1 MLSDDQQKELEKFRK
16 QQVDT
21 NKQLKTMRRDL
32 RKDIDAL
39 ETKLKWVNI
48 AGMPFIITIG
58 GILIATIKR
67 KRTAAR

>member
-1 MLSDDQQKELEKFRK
+1 
-16 QQVDT
+16 
-21 NKQLKTMRRDL
+21 MRRNL

-48 AGMPFIITIG
+48 AGMPLIVTIG